1 MGELMQLKDAYQ
13 RMLLIRYFE
22 EAIEKLFLEGR
33 VMGTA
38 HTCVGQEAVSVGV
51 AAALQPQD
59 AMTTTHRGHG
69 HFLARG
75 ADPAKAMAELFGKKI
90 GYSKGRGGS
99 QMMMAPE
106 IGFYGANGITGASI
120 PFATG
125 IALDASMRKSDRV
138 TACMFG
144 DGASNQGL
152 FHESLNIAALWKLPV
167 LYIVENNGYA
177 MSTST
182 NRGLAN
188 PCVADRAKAYNVP
201 GITINGND
209 FEEVCERV
217 SEFAQAARKG
227 EGPALIEC
235 LTYRLSG
242 HSRGD
247 PRIYRT
253 RDEEQEAWDND
264 PIIIL
269 EQRLETEN
277 ILGTGE
283 IEAVKKETARII
295 ERAVKTCEEAPP
307 ASALDF
313 ADSLFA
319 E

>member
-1 MGELMQLKDAYQ
+1 MLLKDAYQ

-38 HTCVGQEAVSVGV
+38 HTCIGQEALCVGI
-51 AAALQPQD
+51 AASLQPQD

-69 HFLARG
+69 YFLARG
-75 ADPAKAMAELFGKKI
+75 ADPAKVMAELFGKKI

-99 QMMMAPE
+99 QMMMEPA
-106 IGFYGANGITGASI
+106 IGFYGSNGITGGSI

-125 IALDASMRKSDRV
+125 VALDASIRKSDRV

-144 DGASNQGL
+144 DGASNQGV
-152 FHESLNIAALWKLPV
+152 FHETLNMAALWKLPV

-177 MSTST
+177 MSTAT

-188 PCVADRAKAYNVP
+188 PCIADRAKAYNIP
-201 GITINGND
+201 GVTIDGNN
-209 FEEVCERV
+209 FEEVRNCVAEYA
-217 SEFAQAARKG
+217 EAARNG
-227 EGPALIEC
+227 DGPALIEC

-247 PRIYRT
+247 PRIYRD
-253 RDEEQEAWDND
+253 RKEEQDAWNKD
-264 PIIIL
+264 PVKALAERLVNEKIITQEEL
-269 EQRLETEN
+269 ESLQKRN
-277 ILGTGE
+277 
-283 IEAVKKETARII
+283 ADII
-295 ERAVKTCEEAPP
+295 DQAIRTCEDAPS
-307 ASALDF
+307 ASTTEF
-313 ADSLFA
+313 KNSLFA